1 MLSLLLYEIVSEL
14 TTVIHKTQTMQERM
28 QNRIIPTTFLRVIV
42 FYIVLY
48 RKEIRCITHV

>member
-14 TTVIHKTQTMQERM
+14 TTVIHKTQTMQERV

-42 FYIVLY
+42 FYIFCTE
-48 RKEIRCITHV
+48 KKIRCITHV